1 MSTSL
6 HPSFPP
12 LFPGMLL
19 DAAARFAQDNATTDL
34 RASDTVRDMG
44 WACTLVPEDAGGVG
58 GSFADLAAVIEG
70 LATHGVQLPVIETC
84 AVAPILLQAAA
95 PEVAARW
102 LQAVAEG
109 SAVVAPLAA
118 LSAPLCEVTLTAQP
132 LDIGYALRGTL
143 LGAELAPTATHAVLA
158 ARLGQGDDD
167 IALFVL
173 ERERIPAP
181 TATYRTMEGRQ
192 GLDLTLDG
200 LAVPAA
206 ACLAR
211 GTAAQAALAQADNA
225 ALLLTAVDTVAALGA
240 MLQRTVTHLQ
250 ERRQFGVALAS
261 FQALRHRTA
270 DLYVRF
276 LGARG
281 LLMHAM
287 ALATDTATPPDVLG
301 RTLRL
306 AKLSMAETARACA
319 EGAIQMHGGMGMSE
333 EVLATRL
340 AQRLIA
346 SEFRY
351 GDRLLHARWLQQTPT
366 PAQTPAQA
374 GASPQSRSA
383 R

>member
-1 MSTSL
+1 MTNS
-6 HPSFPP
+6 PSFPP

-109 SAVVAPLAA
+109 SAVVAPLAS

-143 LGAELAPTATHAVLA
+143 MGAELAPTATHAVLA

-287 ALATDTATPPDVLG
+287 ALTTDAATPPDVLG

>member
-1 MSTSL
+1 MTNS
-6 HPSFPP
+6 PSFPP

-34 RASDTVRDMG
+34 RASHTVRDMG
-44 WACTLVPEDAGGVG
+44 WACTLVPETAGGVG

-109 SAVVAPLAA
+109 SAVAAPLAA
-118 LSAPLCEVTLTAQP
+118 LSAPLCEVTLTAQQ
-132 LDIGYALRGTL
+132 LDIGYALHGTL
-143 LGAELAPTATHAVLA
+143 LGAELQPTATHAVLA
-158 ARLGQGDDD
+158 ARLGTGGDV
-167 IALFVL
+167 ALFVL

-181 TATYRTMEGRQ
+181 TATWRTMEGRQ
-192 GLDLTLDG
+192 GLDLTLAA

-240 MLQRTVTHLQ
+240 MLQLTVTHLQ

-287 ALATDTATPPDVLG
+287 ALATDPATPPDVLG

>member
-1 MSTSL
+1 MTNS
-6 HPSFPP
+6 PSFPP

-34 RASDTVRDMG
+34 RASHTVRDMG

-118 LSAPLCEVTLTAQP
+118 LSAPLGEVTLTAQP
-132 LDIGYALRGTL
+132 LDIGYELRGEL
-143 LGAELAPTATHAVLA
+143 LGAELPPTATHAVLA
-158 ARLGQGDDD
+158 ARLGTGDDV
-167 IALFVL
+167 ALFVL

-192 GLDLTLDG
+192 GLDLTVDG

-211 GTAAQAALAQADNA
+211 GPAAQAALAQADNA

-240 MLQRTVTHLQ
+240 MLQLTVTHLQ

-287 ALATDTATPPDVLG
+287 ALATDPATPPDVLG

>member
-1 MSTSL
+1 MTNSL
-6 HPSFPP
+6 SFPP

-34 RASDTVRDMG
+34 RTSHTVRDMG

-109 SAVVAPLAA
+109 SAVVAPLAS

-143 LGAELAPTATHAVLA
+143 LGAELPPTTTHAVLA
-158 ARLGQGDDD
+158 ARLGTGGDV
-167 IALFVL
+167 ALFVL

-240 MLQRTVTHLQ
+240 MLQLTVTHLQ

-287 ALATDTATPPDVLG
+287 ALATDPATPPDVLG

-374 GASPQSRSA
+374 GASTQSRSA
-383 R
+383 

>member
-1 MSTSL
+1 MTNS
-6 HPSFPP
+6 PSFPP

-34 RASDTVRDMG
+34 RASHTVRDMG

-70 LATHGVQLPVIETC
+70 LATHGVQLPVLETC

-118 LSAPLCEVTLTAQP
+118 LSAPLGEVTLTAQP
-132 LDIGYALRGTL
+132 LDIGYALHGTL
-143 LGAELAPTATHAVLA
+143 LGAELPPTATHAVLA
-158 ARLGQGDDD
+158 ARLGAGGDV
-167 IALFVL
+167 ALFVL

-240 MLQRTVTHLQ
+240 MLQLTVTHLQ

-276 LGARG
+276 LVARG

-287 ALATDTATPPDVLG
+287 ALAIDAATPPDVLG

-374 GASPQSRSA
+374 GASPHSRSA
-383 R
+383 

>member
-1 MSTSL
+1 MSTSV

-19 DAAARFAQDNATTDL
+19 DAAARFAQDNAGADL
-34 RASDTVRDMG
+34 SASDTVRDMG
-44 WACTLVPEDAGGVG
+44 WACTLVPEDAGGAG
-58 GSFADLAAVIEG
+58 GSFADLAAVVEG

-95 PEVAARW
+95 PEVATRW
-102 LQAVAEG
+102 LQAVAGG
-109 SAVVAPLAA
+109 SAVMAPLAA
-118 LSAPLCEVTLTAQP
+118 LSAPLAGVTLTARP
-132 LDIGYALRGTL
+132 LDIGFELHGALH
-143 LGAELAPTATHAVLA
+143 GAELSPTATHAVLA
-158 ARLGQGDDD
+158 ARLGPGDDD

-173 ERERIPAP
+173 ERERLPAP
-181 TATYRTMEGRQ
+181 TATWRTMEGRQ
-192 GLDLTLDG
+192 GLDLRLDG

-206 ACLAR
+206 ACIAR
-211 GTAAQAALAQADNA
+211 GGAARAALAHADNA

-250 ERRQFGVALAS
+250 ERRQFGVSLAS

-287 ALATDTATPPDVLG
+287 ALATDAGTPPDVLG

-351 GDRLLHARWLQQTPT
+351 GDRLLHARQLQPAQPPAEAGTPT
-366 PAQTPAQA
+366 L
-374 GASPQSRSA
+374 SRSA
-383 R
+383 

>member
-1 MSTSL
+1 MTNS
-6 HPSFPP
+6 PSFPP

-34 RASDTVRDMG
+34 RASHTVRDMG

-70 LATHGVQLPVIETC
+70 LAQHGVQLPVLETC
-84 AVAPILLQAAA
+84 AVAPLLLQAAA

-118 LSAPLCEVTLTAQP
+118 LSAPLGEVTLTAQP
-132 LDIGYALRGTL
+132 LDIGYALHGTL
-143 LGAELAPTATHAVLA
+143 LGAELPPTATHAVLA
-158 ARLGQGDDD
+158 ARLGAGGDV
-167 IALFVL
+167 ALFVL

-240 MLQRTVTHLQ
+240 MLQLTVTHLQ

-287 ALATDTATPPDVLG
+287 ALATDAATPPDVLG

-366 PAQTPAQA
+366 PDQTPAQA
-374 GASPQSRSA
+374 GVPTQTRSA
-383 R
+383 